1 MVFRDPA
8 RVHLAPTAGRPGEE
22 RDIAET
28 IIPPLDRNG
37 SASAAEGLQAHLR
50 QLILEGQLAPGAV
63 ISQVEL
69 ASALGVSRTPLREA
83 MRMLQEEGLIEAEPN
98 RRARVTR
105 FDPRELDVVYGCRIM
120 LETLA
125 VVLSAATVADSVIT
139 ALEAQLEAMRE
150 IAATGGATLDWQRQH
165 RAFHA
170 LLVGGAP
177 DQLVRTIGAYGDRAE
192 RYWLMLTRAEPTVH
206 SMRDA
211 EHAAILEAFRARD
224 GAEAARRLAR
234 HLARTAL
241 MLLAQLAPEHEP
253 TAVRT
258 ALQLTSG
265 PSAPVAPG
273 RA

>member
-1 MVFRDPA
+1 
-8 RVHLAPTAGRPGEE
+8 LAPTARRPGEE
-22 RDIAET
+22 RAIAET
-28 IIPPLDRNG
+28 TIPPLDRNG

-50 QLILEGQLAPGAV
+50 QLILEGQLAPGSV

-125 VVLSAATVADSVIT
+125 VVLSANVVDDTVME
-139 ALEAQLEAMRE
+139 ALEVQLAAMRE
-150 IAATGGATLDWQRQH
+150 VAAAGGATLDWQRQH

-192 RYWLMLTRAEPTVH
+192 RYWLMLTRAEPAVH

-211 EHAAILEAFRARD
+211 EHAAILEAFRERD

-265 PSAPVAPG
+265 PAAAG
-273 RA
+273 RS